1 MIQKQSL
8 VKKTFFF
15 IILLLGVGAFAQI
28 SINTEYVGNSKF
40 YDAASDSNVGDGSAM
55 IYSLGALVPFSM
67 QAPKEEDPYQRPTV
81 WGVSLNGS
89 FLKADN
95 HNLPARKNFPSQ
107 MMNLNASVIHLRP
120 LKTHWSMLMALGAGS
135 YTTENR
141 LSSIHIG
148 ENVDASGA
156 FMFVYH
162 WKPNVWEW
170 HPTFEIGAGAALNNT
185 FGYPMIFPAL
195 YFKFRGGI
203 GDKFTIDMAS
213 FNGVKVAFGYNFSE
227 YFNLKLVGSIGG
239 YSAYVRRNGQKE
251 IFSQQNFIAG
261 LQPEFTIGKHVSIPI
276 IVGSNLLR
284 TGTYKERKL
293 TAIFSEEVD
302 ARDEL
307 GNPIISRFRPAFY
320 LSVGVTIK

>member
-1 MIQKQSL
+1 
-8 VKKTFFF
+8 
-15 IILLLGVGAFAQI
+15 
-28 SINTEYVGNSKF
+28 
-40 YDAASDSNVGDGSAM
+40 
-55 IYSLGALVPFSM
+55 
-67 QAPKEEDPYQRPTV
+67 
-81 WGVSLNGS
+81 
-89 FLKADN
+89 
-95 HNLPARKNFPSQ
+95 
-107 MMNLNASVIHLRP
+107 
-120 LKTHWSMLMALGAGS
+120 
-135 YTTENR
+135 
-141 LSSIHIG
+141 
-148 ENVDASGA
+148 
-156 FMFVYH
+156 MFVYH

-293 TAIFSEEVD
+293 SAIFSQEVD

-320 LSVGVTIK
+320 LSAGITIK

>member
-1 MIQKQSL
+1 MKETI
-8 VKKTFFF
+8 TF
-15 IILLLGVGAFAQI
+15 IALLFVVSVSAQI
-28 SINTEYVGNSKF
+28 SVKTEYISNSKF
-40 YDAASDSNVGDGSAM
+40 YDAVSDSNIGDGSAM
-55 IYSLGALVPFSM
+55 IYSVGALVPLSM
-67 QAPKEEDPYQRPTV
+67 KAPEEDDPYQRPTL
-81 WGVSLNGS
+81 WGVGLNGS
-89 FLKADN
+89 FFKADN
-95 HNLPARKNFPSQ
+95 HNLPARKDFPSEI
-107 MMNLNASVIHLRP
+107 MNLGVTALHIRP
-120 LKTHWSMLMALGAGS
+120 LKTRWSMLMALGVGS
-135 YTTENR
+135 YTPENR

-148 ENVDASGA
+148 ENVIANGA

-293 TAIFSEEVD
+293 SAIFSQEVD

-320 LSVGVTIK
+320 LSAGVTIK